1 MQRLTIIRTAGDAD
15 ALLAAKREHMDPVM
29 APKADQMGMLFHVAA
44 RGPDGLVVVNLWES
58 EEASDKAAQDPE
70 IDQARQAMRDS
81 GAATSPP
88 EFEHYEVVD
97 YRPVSGG

>member
-1 MQRLTIIRTAGDAD
+1 MQRLTIIRTPGDPD

-29 APKADQMGMLFHVAA
+29 GPKADQIGMLFHLAA
-44 RGPDGLVVVNLWES
+44 RGPDGLVVVNLWDS
-58 EEASDKAAQDPE
+58 EEASEKAAQDPE

-81 GAATSPP
+81 GTATGAP